1 MHSLTH
7 TTYIFCPP
15 RPPPASNKIA
25 RYQMHACLL
34 HIRRIFRVLVFS
46 RNLVD
51 PHEAILDTQLLHLRV
66 HGRLDLG
73 LGQLSLEQEVDDLVA
88 DAVQLLLRIVLVAQL
103 PQLLLKRRAVA
114 L

>member
-1 MHSLTH
+1 MHS
-7 TTYIFCPP
+7 TYIFCPP
-15 RPPPASNKIA
+15 RPFLPATKLQD
-25 RYQMHACLL
+25 YQMHACLL
-34 HIRRIFRVLVFS
+34 YIRRIFRVLVFS

-66 HGRLDLG
+66 HSRLDLG
-73 LGQLSLEQEVDDLVA
+73 LGQLSLEQKVDDLVA

-103 PQLLLKRRAVA
+103 PQLLLK